1 MERFAAFVMRHRLWV
16 TLVWVAVTVV
26 GVVMA
31 PHVAGRL
38 KSGTT
43 VSTASYDANVALA
56 KEYGGASAKPGVLVV
71 DLPKGTTVDS
81 PAVKAGLTAADK
93 VAAGIPGVRD
103 LSYANTGDKALVGT
117 GGSSTLVMVYP
128 PVSGSA
134 VPAQIMDGIS
144 GAITHAVPGTTV
156 HQTGIEELSSG
167 GSSSGASVLSEI
179 LVGAGLALVV
189 LAWVFGSALALLPLL
204 SAIISVLT
212 MQLAIWGL
220 TYATNIAINPS
231 VQFIVALLGLGLS
244 IDYSL
249 LLVNRWREEREKGAD
264 NREAVL
270 RSMHRAGHSVAFS
283 ALIASLGLFALTVVP
298 VSFIQGV
305 GLSGLFIPSIAALVA
320 LTTIPLL
327 LSTVGPRMDRIRLR
341 RRTTSGPGRMWT
353 RTARTIVARPMAA
366 AVLGTVILGTL
377 CAFGLTLNIASP
389 VSTSLSGGGPAEQG
403 LVALQNDGFPTGVL
417 TSIPIELPA
426 GTDPSATAA
435 TLRNLSDLHGVLA
448 SHTPAWQHSGS
459 SVIMALPDHE
469 IGTTHAGTA
478 LSQLRAAVPHNAM
491 IGGEQVQAADVSH
504 ILSTW
509 FPALLAV
516 AALLTFVL
524 LARGMRSLLLPAKAV
539 ALNLLSV
546 GAAYGVLVLIWQH
559 GYGSHALWGIPATG
573 SISPYV
579 PMLLFG
585 FLFGVSMDYEVF
597 ILDRIREAHDRTGD
611 TPASVVEGISR
622 TGRLVTS
629 AALILFLAL
638 ASLSS
643 APDVTIKMMATGMAA
658 GILIDALV
666 VRTLLTPSLV
676 VLFGRA
682 NWYLPVWAARLLRI
696 KPQPPAP
703 APHTHGYG
711 TDGDALDDADP
722 ALSRHA

>member
-1 MERFAAFVMRHRLWV
+1 MCW
-16 TLVWVAVTVV
+16 
-26 GVVMA
+26 
-31 PHVAGRL
+31 
-38 KSGTT
+38 
-43 VSTASYDANVALA
+43 
-56 KEYGGASAKPGVLVV
+56 PGC
-71 DLPKGTTVDS
+71 S
-81 PAVKAGLTAADK
+81 
-93 VAAGIPGVRD
+93 
-103 LSYANTGDKALVGT
+103 
-117 GGSSTLVMVYP
+117 
-128 PVSGSA
+128 
-134 VPAQIMDGIS
+134 
-144 GAITHAVPGTTV
+144 
-156 HQTGIEELSSG
+156 
-167 GSSSGASVLSEI
+167 
-179 LVGAGLALVV
+179 
-189 LAWVFGSALALLPLL
+189 GSALALLPLL
-204 SAIISVLT
+204 SAVVSVLT

-220 TYATNIAINPS
+220 TYATSIAINPS

-249 LLVNRWREEREKGAD
+249 LLVNRWREERDKGAD

-270 RSMHRAGHSVAFS
+270 RSMRRAGHSVAFS

-327 LSTVGPRMDRIRLR
+327 LASVGPRMDRIRLH
-341 RRTTSGPGRMWT
+341 RRTTAGPGRMWT
-353 RTARTIVARPMAA
+353 RTARTIVARPKAA
-366 AVLGTVILGTL
+366 ALMGTAILGTL
-377 CAFGLTLNIASP
+377 CAFGLTINIASP
-389 VSTSLSGGGPAEQG
+389 ISTSLAGGGPAEQG
-403 LVALQNDGFPTGVL
+403 LRALQHDGFPTGVL
-417 TSIPIELPA
+417 TSVPIELPA
-426 GTDPSATAA
+426 GTDPAATAA
-435 TLRNLSDLHGVLA
+435 TLRTLPDLHGVLA
-448 SHTPAWQHSGS
+448 ADIPAWHHSGS

-469 IGTTHAGTA
+469 IGTAHAGTA
-478 LSQLRAAVPHNAM
+478 LSQLRGAVPHNAM
-491 IGGEQVQAADVSH
+491 IGGEQVQSADVTH

-573 SISPYV
+573 SISPFV

-638 ASLSS
+638 VSLSS
-643 APDVTIKMMATGMAA
+643 SPDVTIKMMATGMAA

-682 NWYLPVWAARLLRI
+682 NWYLPAWAARLLRI
-696 KPQPPAP
+696 KPQA
-703 APHTHGYG
+703 TGHGDHHGGHG
-711 TDGDALDDADP
+711 TDGTDGGAHEDAHP